1 MKLHLMSDDMSY
13 IVCDAQQ
20 GEGAVRIDK
29 DGSAVHE
36 VTAIA
41 PTEEEVEFESV
52 DGSSIDEGENLRLRV
67 MGRFRVS

>member
-1 MKLHLMSDDMSY
+1 ML
-13 IVCDAQQ
+13 
-20 GEGAVRIDK
+20 IDK

-52 DGSSIDEGENLRLRV
+52 DGSLDGSSIDDGENLRLRV
-67 MGRFRVS
+67 LWRFRVS